1 MLFNK
6 IFRQTFLFIFLAEL
20 FSLLGYLLPEFNK
33 IGFLIIASLALI
45 LSLIKLEYG
54 LWMLLTELFIGSK
67 GYLFFFEHEGIII
80 SIRIALWLV
89 VMAVWLGQA
98 ISAWIKN
105 KKLNI
110 EFARSPY
117 FPYFGA
123 LFVFIAFGLINGF
136 LNHNEFSDIFF
147 DFNGWLYFTLVF
159 PIYGIFKKTPRS
171 SEELPRPVLSIF
183 QIFTASITWLC
194 AKTFLLLFVFSH
206 NIIGITYELY
216 RWARSTGV
224 GEITQVQGGFY
235 RVFFQ
240 SHIFVLIGF
249 FIFIILLLDKLRDK
263 FDFKNKKILILLSA
277 VCCLL
282 SVILISFSRSFW
294 IGLAV
299 GLLIYWLVNLL
310 VYRIGWK
317 KFFINNG
324 ILLFSAIL
332 SIGIIAAVVK
342 FPYPK
347 PIGGF
352 STTDLLSERAGQ
364 ITGEAGASSRWSLLP
379 ELWNEIK
386 RAPILGQG
394 FGATVTYKSSDP
406 RVLQYSAG
414 GEYTTYAFEWGWL
427 DIWLKLGLFG
437 AIFYLIL
444 IGKICIDGLYLMQ
457 RSKCK
462 DQNDNVKC
470 KIYLGLII
478 GLIVTA
484 TVSFFSPYMNHPL
497 GIGYLILAS
506 AILSNNT

>member
-6 IFRQTFLFIFLAEL
+6 IFRKTLLFIFLAEL
-20 FSLLGYLLPEFNK
+20 LSFFGYLLPEFNK

-54 LWMLLTELFIGSK
+54 LWMLLAELFIGSK
-67 GYLFFFEHEGIII
+67 GYLFFFEHEGVII

-98 ISAWIKN
+98 ISAWIKD

-123 LFVFIAFGLINGF
+123 LFIFIGFGLISGF

-147 DFNGWLYFTLVF
+147 DFNGWLYFALVF
-159 PIYGIFKKTPRS
+159 PVYSIINKTPRS
-171 SEELPRPVLSIF
+171 SEELPKPVLSIF

-194 AKTFLLLFVFSH
+194 AKTFLLLFIFSH
-206 NIIGITYELY
+206 NIIGIIYELY
-216 RWARSTGV
+216 GWTRDSGV
-224 GEITQVQGGFY
+224 GEITQMQGGFY

-240 SHIFVLIGF
+240 SHIFALIGF
-249 FIFIILLLDKLRDK
+249 FIFLLLILNKQKEKQEKKL
-263 FDFKNKKILILLSA
+263 LIFCFLLLTL
-277 VCCLL
+277 LL

-310 VYRIGWK
+310 VYRVGWK

-332 SIGIIAAVVK
+332 SIGIIIAVVK

-364 ITGEAGASSRWSLLP
+364 ITGEAGVSSRWSLLP

-386 RAPILGQG
+386 QAPILGQG
-394 FGATVTYKSSDP
+394 FGAAVTYKSSDP
-406 RVLQYSAG
+406 RVLQSNLD

-427 DIWLKLGLFG
+427 DIWLKLGFLG
-437 AIFYLIL
+437 MLSYLIL
-444 IGKICIDGLYLMQ
+444 IGKICYDGII
-457 RSKCK
+457 
-462 DQNDNVKC
+462 QNYNAKQ
-470 KIYLGLII
+470 KIYSGLII
-478 GLIVTA
+478 GLFVIAV
-484 TVSFFSPYMNHPL
+484 VSIFSPYMNHPL

-506 AILSNNT
+506 AILSPRNA